1 MRNIHDSRKS
11 LEFPQKLFD
20 VLQVPQYRDIVRWLP
35 GGKAFVIIDKKRFIS
50 QIVPKHFKKANW
62 TSFTRKLNRWKFSR
76 VSRGP
81 LLGAYYHALFRRD
94 NRSLCRFMSCND
106 KFPTKSRLDDELAK
120 IDQDMQQQYQTMIG
134 AAPANRNPAVPPQ
147 LPPTRE
153 EMNYITHNHDAISR
167 GRLILPPSCVPREC
181 YSTNS
186 ALPVDHDGDGVVPI
200 SSRRSIFG
208 GASSSLLQCR
218 QQEHNT
224 LRTPSRRHEVDP
236 LLQLLTPFGVGNGRN
251 AQERNMSAM
260 NHVVA
265 SEIDLASFHCPCTPP
280 LQQDGGRQISAM
292 MVMRGSY
299 DGDCMM
305 NKMRMENGF
314 LAAQHLH
321 DLLLLQQ
328 QKELQERDLL
338 NLVTHEG

>member
-20 VLQVPQYRDIVRWLP
+20 VLLVPQYHDIVRWLP
-35 GGKAFVIIDKKRFIS
+35 GGKAFVIIDKKSFIS

-94 NRSLCRFMSCND
+94 NRSLCRFMSCNE

-153 EMNYITHNHDAISR
+153 EINYITHNHDTISR
-167 GRLILPPSCVPREC
+167 GRLSLPPSCVPREY
-181 YSTNS
+181 YSTSNS
-186 ALPVDHDGDGVVPI
+186 ALPVDHNGVGVVPI
-200 SSRRSIFG
+200 SSRRSIVG

-218 QQEHNT
+218 QQQHNS

-236 LLQLLTPFGVGNGRN
+236 CLLQLLTPFGLGNGRN
-251 AQERNMSAM
+251 AQQRKMSVM

-265 SEIDLASFHCPCTPP
+265 SEIDLASFHCPCPPP
-280 LQQDGGRQISAM
+280 LQQEDGGHQISAM
-292 MVMRGSY
+292 AIRGSY
-299 DGDCMM
+299 DGECMM

-314 LAAQHLH
+314 SAAQNLH
-321 DLLLLQQ
+321 DLL
-328 QKELQERDLL
+328 
-338 NLVTHEG
+338 NIVTHEG